1 MKSKL
6 LLSLPIAFLCLAG
19 ATFMATG
26 QDPATPPAVK
36 PLRALLVIGGCCH
49 DYASQKEI
57 LKAGLEARA
66 NLTVDIC
73 YSPDKTPKATFSC
86 YEKENWA
93 DGYDVI
99 IHDECSA
106 EVTDPVLIKRIVDAH
121 RNGTP
126 GVNLHC
132 AMHCYRSG
140 DFRKPV
146 PAGADNAL
154 WFEYL
159 GLQSTS
165 HGKQSPISITYSDHP
180 ANAGLTNWTTVNE
193 ELYNN
198 IQIFPGTTTLAKGK
212 QGESETVVVW
222 AHEFGDKKTKVWSTT
237 LGHNNETV
245 ADGKYLDLVAR
256 GLLWSTGKLAAD
268 GKPAPGYAPATA
280 APTK

>member
-6 LLSLPIAFLCLAG
+6 LLSLPFAFLCLAG

-26 QDPATPPAVK
+26 QDAAKPAAVK

-49 DYASQKEI
+49 DYAKQKDL
-57 LKAGLEARA
+57 LKAGLEERA
-66 NLTVDIC
+66 NLTVDIS
-73 YSPDKTPKATFSC
+73 YSPDKSTKATFPC

-93 DGYDVI
+93 EGYDVI

-106 EVTDPVLIKRIVDAH
+106 DITDPAVIKRILDPH
-121 RNGTP
+121 RKGTP

-132 AMHCYRSG
+132 AMHCYRFG
-140 DFRKPV
+140 EIKKPV
-146 PAGADNAL
+146 APGADNAH

-159 GLQSTS
+159 GLQSTG
-165 HGKQSPISITYSDHP
+165 HGRQSPIDVAYSAHP
-180 ANAGLTNWTTVNE
+180 ATTGLANWTTINE

-198 IQIFPGTTTLAKGK
+198 IQVFPATATLAKGK
-212 QGESETVVVW
+212 QGNSETVVAW
-222 AHEFGDKKTKVWSTT
+222 AHEYGGKKTKVWSTS

-245 ADGKYLDLVAR
+245 ADAKYLDLVTN
-256 GLLWSTGKLAAD
+256 GILWATGKLGAD

-280 APTK
+280 AAK